1 MGQIKDSYLFDPKQG
16 GALNDVGSYVV
27 GFVLALVDAPVES
40 VESHIEK
47 ENEIEM
53 NFKATLNFK
62 NEVQGKVEGSI
73 NYNKERYAL
82 IKGEKGEI
90 YVPMFNRVVEY
101 TIHLENEV
109 MQKTY
114 PIEGDDMT
122 LEIQA
127 LINHNQSTHTL
138 QDSKKL
144 QETIERIREE
154 AK

>member
-1 MGQIKDSYLFDPKQG
+1 MK
-16 GALNDVGSYVV
+16 
-27 GFVLALVDAPVES
+27 
-40 VESHIEK
+40 
-47 ENEIEM
+47 
-53 NFKATLNFK
+53 
-62 NEVQGKVEGSI
+62 VQGKVEGSI

-154 AK
+154 DKIMKLGILGTGMIVKDVLTMYHELGVEKTYLFSTKKIKITSIRTYEKISFR